1 MSFLAEKEINFTNE
15 KSSDII
21 NHVLKNHHRLLKE
34 ELPEIEELVLTIYRV
49 HFEDSGEVLEKV
61 HRLFGRLKIEL
72 ESHMIQE
79 ERSLFYMVKDYKRD
93 QSDKSLKDILEAI
106 ERIERLN
113 ERVEKILKDLR
124 EVTEE
129 YTLLDDTCPTYKK
142 TYNKIQKIER
152 DIKEHFELEN
162 MLYNRFKNK

>member
-15 KSSDII
+15 KGSDII

-113 ERVEKILKDLR
+113 EKIGR
-124 EVTEE
+124 AHV
-129 YTLLDDTCPTYKK
+129 
-142 TYNKIQKIER
+142 
-152 DIKEHFELEN
+152 
-162 MLYNRFKNK
+162 